1 MKKTLTMFI
10 LATVLILIS
19 GGISFSVDSG
29 TKSEINTLPYEFKVV
44 ANGYYKKVL
53 NDKKKWDSKYVRLD
67 KPVTMIDFT
76 KNNIV
81 FYDTVEFESSTEKY
95 VCPKLDKDGNSIP
108 VPMSSADFEKKALN
122 TLHDNLQLVIAGN
135 VPSKIFLG
143 MIKKQKG
150 FVGPGRFFKSDRP
163 KDISIGKIVQADIQ
177 KPYFSDHLSMI
188 YSDKDMSYQVRQLDD
203 KGCSVIYQKSVNPD
217 IDEVFDDFL
226 MFEMV
231 DSGYWGNEELGKG
244 YLSISPNKKEFMSN
258 GKTSTL
264 DYYPKMVNNKLFVY
278 AQWFIPQVYGY
289 IAHVSDDEYVIN
301 RLCQKPGGPI
311 KLIDFH
317 YVRGEDVVTM
327 NGKTYKLSATP
338 ICEEYYTMMP
348 LRDLCE
354 LLKVRLIYQP
364 ITNTYLIQRF
374 NSKYDTPFNLKEV
387 VDILHP

>member
-1 MKKTLTMFI
+1 MSI
-10 LATVLILIS
+10 LATVLILLS
-19 GGISFSVDSG
+19 GSIPFSVESD
-29 TKSEINTLPYEFKVV
+29 TKPVTNTLPYEFKVI
-44 ANGYYKKVL
+44 ANGYYKNVL
-53 NDKKKWDSKYVRLD
+53 NDRKKWDLKYVQLD

-81 FYDTVEFESSTEKY
+81 FYDTVEFESPTEKY

-108 VPMSSADFEKKALN
+108 VPISSADFEKKALN

-150 FVGPGRFFKSDRP
+150 FVGSGRFFE
-163 KDISIGKIVQADIQ
+163 
-177 KPYFSDHLSMI
+177 
-188 YSDKDMSYQVRQLDD
+188 SDKTKDVYILRIAQFLIENISQITNSLSFIYTDIDLSYQVRQLDD
-203 KGCSVIYQKSVNPD
+203 KGCSVVYQKSVNPD

-226 MFEMV
+226 MFKMV

-289 IAHVSDDEYVIN
+289 IAHVSNDEYIIN

-327 NGKTYKLSATP
+327 DGKTYKLSATP
-338 ICEEYYTMMP
+338 ICEEYYIMMP

-387 VDILHP
+387 VDKLHP